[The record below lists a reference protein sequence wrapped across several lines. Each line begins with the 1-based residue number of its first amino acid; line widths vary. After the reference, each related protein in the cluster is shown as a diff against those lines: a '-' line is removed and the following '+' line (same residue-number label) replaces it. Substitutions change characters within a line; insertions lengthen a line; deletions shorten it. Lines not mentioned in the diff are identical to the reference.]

1 MTKESF
7 LTLSM
12 VSGISDYA
20 GHYFFCLHYTR
31 DYFHNIIML
40 PFVLNDYIIR
50 DGLVYAQWYCFQLF
64 GMTLVALVDSDGSFR
79 HLRLEPVVTANN
91 TFSAGVLTN
100 MAATMSR
107 EAHNVLSDIT

>member
-1 MTKESF
+1 
-7 LTLSM
+7 
-12 VSGISDYA
+12 
-20 GHYFFCLHYTR
+20 
-31 DYFHNIIML
+31 ML

-50 DGLVYAQWYCFQLF
+50 DGLVYAQWYCFQFF
-64 GMTLVALVDSDGSFR
+64 GMTSVALVDSDDSFR

-91 TFSAGVLTN
+91 TFSAGVLTY

>member
-1 MTKESF
+1 
-7 LTLSM
+7 
-12 VSGISDYA
+12 
-20 GHYFFCLHYTR
+20 
-31 DYFHNIIML
+31 ML

-64 GMTLVALVDSDGSFR
+64 GMTLVALVDSDDSFW

-91 TFSAGVLTN
+91 TFSAGVLTY

-107 EAHNVLSDIT
+107 EAHNVLSYIT